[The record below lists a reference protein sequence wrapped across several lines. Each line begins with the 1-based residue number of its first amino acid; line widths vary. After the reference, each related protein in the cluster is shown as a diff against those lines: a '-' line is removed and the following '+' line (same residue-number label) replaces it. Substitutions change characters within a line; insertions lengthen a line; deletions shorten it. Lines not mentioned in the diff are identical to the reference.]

1 MLKIINC
8 QFWWTN
14 SVSFLEGRRFGRY
27 FYLLAVNPGFFA
39 FVSDLIAAVL
49 VVFVEAVTL
58 AVFFELVDDA
68 LKFLNSF

>member
-1 MLKIINC
+1 
-8 QFWWTN
+8 
-14 SVSFLEGRRFGRY
+14 
-27 FYLLAVNPGFFA
+27 LAVNLGFFA